1 MRSGSVCDAE
11 AEGTTGGGRAA
22 AAAAAAAANIDDAG
36 LGIVSEVGGEIE
48 AFPELSR
55 TASRDAC
62 GKTA

>member
-11 AEGTTGGGRAA
+11 AAGTTGGGRA

-36 LGIVSEVGGEIE
+36 LGIVSEVGGAIE